1 MYGLEEKEIQQMN
14 SVFAHYPEVEKAIL
28 FGSRTKGNYS
38 PGSDIDLA
46 LQGDNLTLSLLFEI
60 ENALDDLLLPYK
72 MDIAI
77 YNKIENP
84 DLIDHINRV
93 GINFYEKCNE

>member
-1 MYGLEEKEIQQMN
+1 MYGLEEKEIQQIN
-14 SVFAHYPEVEKAIL
+14 SLFARYPEVNKAIL
-28 FGSRTKGNYS
+28 FGSRAKGNYNS
-38 PGSDIDLA
+38 GSDIDLA

-72 MDIAI
+72 MDITI